1 MPIFESNLTED
12 GAMTTVLIVDDDA
25 ALRRMM
31 ALTLRDSGFDVTS
44 AGDGVQALDKMD
56 QGAPDAIVLDLEM
69 PQMDGR
75 AFYREMRSRGYTS
88 PVVIVSAHGAR
99 NAHRELGANAWLDK
113 PFDPD
118 ALVSGIQ
125 SII

>member
-1 MPIFESNLTED
+1 MPMFEADLREQ

-25 ALRRMM
+25 AVRRMM

-44 AGDGVQALDKMD
+44 ASDGVQALDKMD
-56 QGAPDAIVLDLEM
+56 EGAPDAIVLDLEM

-75 AFYREMRSRGYTS
+75 TFFREMRSRGYTQ

-99 NAHRELGANAWLDK
+99 VAHRELGANAWLAK

-125 SII
+125 SVL